1 MANTE
6 AKRVRRQQQQKQATP
21 ERPEAAAGGG
31 APSAAGGAP
40 GTPAEARTPLV
51 RRGSSVGTPR
61 TGGRVSGALLDRVQS
76 IETVVGS
83 RMEEQTSAV
92 DWAEEARRLGASEAC
107 EGLAG
112 ACTDGGAHAATT
124 YTLTGN
130 GHWLKATD
138 DGEER
143 ARKVGGPGHAEV
155 DEECPKCSHP
165 RASFYTMQLRSA
177 DEGAT
182 VFYECLSCGYKWRQN
197 N

>member
-1 MANTE
+1 MTGFLPYESSARLPFCMKCNTLLAIQGNGRGDCAGCGFQCDAADLVTLE
-6 AKRVRRQQQQKQATP
+6 VVTTSAKRPMQR
-21 ERPEAAAGGG
+21 
-31 APSAAGGAP
+31 
-40 GTPAEARTPLV
+40 
-51 RRGSSVGTPR
+51 
-61 TGGRVSGALLDRVQS
+61 
-76 IETVVGS
+76 
-83 RMEEQTSAV
+83 
-92 DWAEEARRLGASEAC
+92 
-107 EGLAG
+107 
-112 ACTDGGAHAATT
+112 
-124 YTLTGN
+124 
-130 GHWLKATD
+130 WLKATD